1 MTELM
6 NKDIWN
12 GKSLADLI
20 TLEFLTSMIGSVLS
34 AIAILVVGMLVGRWA
49 RGRIVPAWADQSAP

>member
-20 TLEFLTSMIGSVLS
+20 TLELLTSMIGSVLS
-34 AIAILVVGMLVGRWA
+34 AIAILVVGMLV
-49 RGRIVPAWADQSAP
+49 